1 MRVVIDLQGN
11 QSSGSRNRGIG
22 RYSLAI
28 TKAILSKKK
37 EHDVIV
43 VLSSRFLDTIEL
55 VRNELK
61 GDIEEENIRVWD
73 APDGLSYMHRSNDCR
88 RKNAELIRETFIASL
103 QPDIVFVT
111 SLFEGF
117 IDDAVTSIDLMN
129 YGIPTAVVLY
139 DLIPL
144 INASPY
150 LDNPV
155 VKIWY
160 EDKISHLKKADIL
173 LSISESSRQE
183 ALQYLNMPSAKVVNI
198 GTAADSQF
206 KVVDLSQR
214 ERSEIIS
221 KYNLNKD
228 FLMYTGGIDHRKN
241 IEGLIRSYAMLDIQT
256 RSSHQLAIVCSINE
270 EQKINLTTLAKSVG
284 LSDDDVIFTGY
295 IPEDDLIALYN
306 LCKAFI
312 FPSWHEGFGLPA
324 LEAMNCG
331 APVIAS
337 DRSSLPEVV
346 GSQIAQFN
354 SLDDEEM
361 SEKIMQVLSDDEFR
375 EQLLEN
381 GKIQCTKF
389 SWEKSAELAIEA
401 FEVFLDKNHNR
412 EVNNSNARK
421 RLAYIS
427 PLPEQRSG
435 IADYSAE
442 LLPSLIE
449 YYDVD
454 VVVIQEEISD
464 DWINENCLVRSV
476 DWFESHSD
484 LYDRVLYHFGNS
496 HFHQHM
502 FDLLYKYPGTVVL
515 HDFYLGH
522 VMESMGLL
530 NDQAYYSHGYIPFVG
545 GGEDIVWNYP
555 LNKKVIDHAHGVI
568 VHSDNSRILANK
580 WFGEQ
585 VAKEWSVIPLL
596 RKPAETL
603 IKRECREILNLPE
616 DAFLVCSFG
625 LLGSTKQN
633 EELLDAWLASKLS
646 ENPKSYLIFV
656 GENSSNE
663 YGVNIEK
670 KIRQSDH
677 SSRVIITGWA
687 DSDTFKNFLSAS
699 DIGVQLRTMS
709 RGETSAAVLDCMNYG
724 LPTIVNENGSMADLC
739 DDSVLKIQDEFSLQ
753 ELVKALE
760 ELYFNSEKRSSIG
773 INAREK
779 IADEHSPR
787 KCAKQYFEAIENFYN
802 TNINENH
809 GLLDSI
815 ESSDADDNELILLAD
830 SISKNHQYPGE
841 KTFFIDVSQLATV
854 DSKSGIQ
861 RVVKS
866 ILNQLLLNSPE
877 GYRVEPIYST
887 TDMTG
892 YRYAHGFMSNF
903 LSIQNLHLTEKLID
917 FKQGDVFLG
926 LDLCQHTVISKSN
939 YFKQLRASGVKTYF
953 VIYDLL
959 PVTKSDCFPKEWLL
973 SEVHSD
979 WLKVVCEGNG
989 ALCISNSVQ
998 DDLAKWIG
1006 KEKIICSDSFSLSCF
1021 HLGADIGNSK
1031 PSTGLTKDHSFILNK
1046 IASKVT
1052 FLMIGTIEPRK
1063 GYGETL
1069 AAFERLW
1076 EDGIDINLIIIGK
1089 EGWLVDELVSKLKV
1103 HSELN
1108 ERLFWLTGISDEAL
1122 EIIYEKASC
1131 LIFSSEAEGFGLP
1144 LIEAAQNNLP
1154 IIARDIPV
1162 FREVAGENAY
1172 YFDNEKSPEVI
1183 HDAINRWLEM
1193 YEKNLHPKSVDLP
1206 WCTWRESTVQLLGC
1220 IGIEYT

>member
-1 MRVVIDLQGN
+1 MRIVIDLQGN
-11 QSSGSRNRGIG
+11 QSGGSRNRGIG

-28 TKAILSKKK
+28 TKAILEKKR

-61 GDIEEENIRVWD
+61 GCIRDENIRVWH
-73 APDGLSYMHRSNDCR
+73 APHDLSHIDRRNDCR
-88 RKNAELIRETFIASL
+88 RKNSELIRETFIASL
-103 QPDIVFVT
+103 QPDMVFVT

-117 IDDAVTSIDLMN
+117 IDDAVTSVNLMG

-139 DLIPL
+139 DLIPF
-144 INASPY
+144 INPSPY
-150 LDNPV
+150 LDNPD
-155 VKIWY
+155 VKRWY
-160 EDKISHLKKADIL
+160 EDKIVHLKQADLL

-183 ALQYLNMPSAKVVNI
+183 ALQYLNTPSDKVINI
-198 GTAADSQF
+198 STAADSQF
-206 KVVDLSQR
+206 EVIDLSKEKSR
-214 ERSEIIS
+214 KVLS
-221 KYNLNKD
+221 KYHLTKG

-241 IEGLIRSYAMLDIQT
+241 IEGLIRSYALLDTQT
-256 RSSHQLAIVCSINE
+256 KRSHQLAIVCSINV
-270 EQKINLTTLAKSVG
+270 EQEKSLRTLAKSVG
-284 LSDDDVIFTGY
+284 LLDEDVVFTGY
-295 IPEDDLIALYN
+295 IPEEDLVSLYN

-312 FPSWHEGFGLPA
+312 FPSWHEGFGLPV
-324 LEAMNCG
+324 LEAMKCG

-337 DRSSLPEVV
+337 NRSSLPEVV
-346 GSQIAQFN
+346 GDESALFN
-354 SLDDEEM
+354 SLDDVEM

-381 GKIQCTKF
+381 GKIQSAKF

-401 FEVFLDKNHNR
+401 FEVFLDKNHSS
-412 EVNNSNARK
+412 EMDNSSNRK

-442 LLPSLIE
+442 LLPSLVE

-454 VVVIQEEISD
+454 VIVNQEDISD

-476 DWFESHSD
+476 DWFESNSSS
-484 LYDRVLYHFGNS
+484 YDRVLYHFGNS

-502 FDLLYKYPGTVVL
+502 FELLYKYPGTVVL

-530 NDQAYYSHGYIPFVG
+530 NDQAYYSHGYTPFVG
-545 GGEDIVWNYP
+545 EKEDIVWNYP

-568 VHSDNSRILANK
+568 IHSENSRILANK
-580 WFGEQ
+580 WYGEQ
-585 VAKEWSVIPLL
+585 VAKGWSVIPLL

-603 IKRECREILNLPE
+603 IKKECRERLNLPE

-633 EELLDAWLASKLS
+633 EDLLDAWLASKLS

-656 GENSSNE
+656 GENSANE
-663 YGVNIEK
+663 YGVHIEK

-687 DSDTFKNFLSAS
+687 DSDTFKSFLSAS

-760 ELYFNSEKRSSIG
+760 ELYFNSEKRSGIG
-773 INAREK
+773 INARNK
-779 IADEHSPR
+779 IAVEHSPR
-787 KCAKQYFEAIENFYN
+787 KCARQYFEAIENFYN

-815 ESSDADDNELILLAD
+815 GSSSADDNELILLAD

-841 KTFFIDVSQLATV
+841 KTLFVDVSQLATV

-866 ILNQLLLNSPE
+866 ILNQLILKSPE
-877 GYRVEPIYST
+877 GYRVEPVYST
-887 TDMTG
+887 IDMVG
-892 YRYAHGFMSNF
+892 YRYAHGFMSDF
-903 LSIQNLHLTEKLID
+903 LSTQNLHLTEKLID

-926 LDLCQHTVISKSN
+926 LDLCQHTVISKSH

-998 DDLAKWIG
+998 GDLTKWIE
-1006 KEKIICSDSFSLSCF
+1006 KEKIICSESFSSSYF
-1021 HLGADIGNSK
+1021 HLGADIGSSK
-1031 PSTGLTKDHSFILNK
+1031 PSTGLTKEHSFILDK

-1076 EDGIDINLIIIGK
+1076 KDGVDINLIIIGK
-1089 EGWLVDELVSKLKV
+1089 EGWLMDGLVSKLKL

-1108 ERLFWLTGISDEAL
+1108 ERLFWLTGVSDEAL

-1144 LIEAAQNNLP
+1144 LIEAAQNKLP

-1162 FREVAGENAY
+1162 FREVAGEYAY
-1172 YFDNEKSPEVI
+1172 YFANEKNPEVI
-1183 HDAINRWLEM
+1183 PDAINRWLEM
-1193 YEKNLHPKSVDLP
+1193 YKGNLHPKSVDLP
-1206 WCTWRESTVQLLGC
+1206 WFSWRESTVQLLGC